1 MLLEPPAPAPA
12 VDGSRTRRCIV
23 SGEVLPEGRLVR
35 FVAEPDGQVVPDIE
49 AKLPGRGLVGEGRAQ
64 GCRAGGG
71 EGLVRP
77 RRGRTGE
84 GRCRLWPTR
93 TEARLV
99 ERMLDH
105 LGLGRRAGDLIL
117 GFDQVERA
125 LRGPGAPAVII
136 EASDAA
142 ADGGRKLQAAARAS
156 GIVPFVIGALSSAEL
171 SLALGRSN
179 VVHAALKSGRIAE
192 RLVFDAGRLD
202 GFRPLKPWVW
212 AGFSEGDGGQN
223 GLKPGA
229 FAFVGFGLRS
239 YEGIA

>member
-1 MLLEPPAPAPA
+1 M
-12 VDGSRTRRCIV
+12 DGSRTRRCIV
-23 SGEVLPEGRLVR
+23 SGDVLPEGRLLR
-35 FVAEPDGQVVPDIE
+35 FVAGPGGQVVPDIE
-49 AKLPGRGLVGEGRAQ
+49 AKLPGRGLWVKADRKAVEQAVAKGLFARA
-64 GCRAGGG
+64 AGGPVKADA
-71 EGLVRP
+71 GLAA
-77 RRGRTGE
+77 
-84 GRCRLWPTR
+84 R

-125 LRGPGAPAVII
+125 LRGPGAPAVIV

-142 ADGGRKLQAAARAS
+142 ADGGIA
-156 GIVPFVIGALSSAEL
+156 PFVIGALASAEL

-192 RLVFDAGRLD
+192 RLVFDAGRLN

-212 AGFSEGDGGQN
+212 AGFSEGEASTTG
-223 GLKPGA
+223 
-229 FAFVGFGLRS
+229 
-239 YEGIA
+239 

>member
-12 VDGSRTRRCIV
+12 MDGSRTRRCIV
-23 SGEVLPEGRLVR
+23 SGEILPEGRLLR
-35 FVAEPDGQVVPDIE
+35 FVAGPDGEIVPDIE
-49 AKLPGRGLVGEGRAQ
+49 AKLPGRGLWVSAERKAVEYAVSKGLFARAAGERVRADA
-64 GCRAGGG
+64 GLASRA
-71 EGLVRP
+71 E
-77 RRGRTGE
+77 T
-84 GRCRLWPTR
+84 
-93 TEARLV
+93 RLV

-105 LGLGRRAGDLIL
+105 LGLGRRAGELIL

-125 LRGPGAPAVII
+125 IRSLAAPAVII

-142 ADGGRKLQAAARAS
+142 SDGGRKLQAAARAG

-192 RLVFDAGRLD
+192 RLVFDAGRLN

-212 AGFSEGDGGQN
+212 AGFSEGDTGRTG
-223 GLKPGA
+223 
-229 FAFVGFGLRS
+229 
-239 YEGIA
+239 